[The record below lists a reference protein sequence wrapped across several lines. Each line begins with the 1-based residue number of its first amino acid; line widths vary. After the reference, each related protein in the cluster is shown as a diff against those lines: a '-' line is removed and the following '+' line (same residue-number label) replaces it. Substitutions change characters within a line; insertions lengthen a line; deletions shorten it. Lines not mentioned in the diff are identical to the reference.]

1 MHPIESKKNGDLCPV
16 CGMPLVI
23 GVLNRAE
30 ALAKEAQGF
39 TPPGAIPYKSIIPL
53 QEIIAHALGVSSI
66 SKKVKI
72 EYQNM
77 IKSLGSEFDILLDIS
92 YDDINNSTKQEIAD
106 AIMMVRQG
114 KVEWDPGYDGV
125 FGKIKILN
133 KNKISNQIKLL

>member
-1 MHPIESKKNGDLCPV
+1 
-16 CGMPLVI
+16 
-23 GVLNRAE
+23 
-30 ALAKEAQGF
+30 
-39 TPPGAIPYKSIIPL
+39 
-53 QEIIAHALGVSSI
+53 LGVSSI